1 MRGVARASSN
11 EVVTPEEEE
20 LLRRLAMHDEAAVL
34 SAVLG
39 GSGLEGLDRKTCML
53 VRLAALISVESSVAS
68 YQSVIEIAIAQ
79 GATEE
84 EIIDVLLAVAP
95 VVGSARL
102 TSAAPQL
109 ALALGYDVDQAG
121 L

>member
-1 MRGVARASSN
+1 
-11 EVVTPEEEE
+11 VTPAEQE

-39 GSGLEGLDRKTCML
+39 ESGLVGLDRKTCML
-53 VRLAALISVESSVAS
+53 VRMAALISVESSVAS
-68 YQSVIEIAIAQ
+68 YQWVIEIAIAQ
-79 GATEE
+79 GATEQE
-84 EIIDVLLAVAP
+84 VIDVLLAVAP

-102 TSAAPQL
+102 TSAAPKL

>member
-1 MRGVARASSN
+1 MAASG
-11 EVVTPEEEE
+11 
-20 LLRRLAMHDEAAVL
+20 R
-34 SAVLG
+34 
-39 GSGLEGLDRKTCML
+39 
-53 VRLAALISVESSVAS
+53 
-68 YQSVIEIAIAQ
+68 QAQ

-95 VVGSARL
+95 VVGLARL
-102 TSAAPQL
+102 TSAAPEL